1 VKKMVTKV
9 AINGFGRIGRL
20 ALRAIVES
28 KRKDIE
34 VVAIND
40 LGTPD
45 FNAHLLQ
52 YDSVHGQFP
61 YKVKSSKTSINP
73 GLGPIKIFSER
84 NPEDLPWK
92 KLDVDVVMECTGI
105 FTDKAK
111 ASLHINAGAKRVL
124 ISAPSKDADIT
135 VVYGVNHQKIRKSH
149 KVISNASCTTNCLA
163 PVAMVLDKL
172 CGINQGYMTTVHAF
186 TGDQA
191 ILDTLHSDKRRA
203 RSASQSI
210 IPTSTGAA
218 KAVGLVLPQLA
229 GKLDGTAVRVPTPNV
244 SMIDLVFNAKKKVT
258 VEEINKAMIKVS
270 SGSLTGV
277 LNTSDEPLVSIDYN
291 HNPASSTF
299 DLTQTE
305 VIGGK
310 LGRVLS
316 WYDNEW
322 GFANRM
328 SDTASIIGKLIKK

>member
-1 VKKMVTKV
+1 MVTKV

-28 KRKDIE
+28 KRRDIE

-52 YDSVHGQFP
+52 YDSIHGQFP
-61 YKVKSSKTSINP
+61 YRVRASKNSINV
-73 GLGPIKIFSER
+73 GSKAIKIFSER
-84 NPEDLPWK
+84 NPEDLPWG
-92 KLDVDVVMECTGI
+92 KLNVDVVMECTGI

-135 VVYGVNHQKIRKSH
+135 VVYGVNHKKIKKSH
-149 KVISNASCTTNCLA
+149 TVISNASCTTNCLA

-258 VEEINKAMIKVS
+258 IEEINNAMVKIS
-270 SGSLTGV
+270 SGSLKGV
-277 LNTSDEPLVSIDYN
+277 LNTSDQPLVSIDYN

-328 SDTASIIGKLIKK
+328 SDTASVIGKLIK

>member
-1 VKKMVTKV
+1 MVTKV

-40 LGTPD
+40 LGTSD

-61 YKVKSSKTSINP
+61 YKVKSSKTSINA

-92 KLDVDVVMECTGI
+92 KLDVDVVLECTGI

-258 VEEINKAMIKVS
+258 IEEINKAMIKVS
-270 SGSLTGV
+270 SGSLKGV

>member
-1 VKKMVTKV
+1 MVTKV

-28 KRKDIE
+28 KRKDIQ

-52 YDSVHGQFP
+52 YDSIHGQFP
-61 YKVKSSKTSINP
+61 YKVKSSKTSINA

-84 NPEDLPWK
+84 NPEDLPWE

-135 VVYGVNHQKIRKSH
+135 VVYGVNHKKIRKSH

-218 KAVGLVLPQLA
+218 KAVGLVLPQLL

-258 VEEINKAMIKVS
+258 VEEINQAMVKIS
-270 SGSLTGV
+270 SGPLKGV
-277 LNTSDEPLVSIDYN
+277 LNVSDEPLVSIDYN

-322 GFANRM
+322 GFANRT
-328 SDTASIIGKLIKK
+328 SDTASVIGKLIKN

>member
-1 VKKMVTKV
+1 
-9 AINGFGRIGRL
+9 
-20 ALRAIVES
+20 
-28 KRKDIE
+28 
-34 VVAIND
+34 
-40 LGTPD
+40 
-45 FNAHLLQ
+45 
-52 YDSVHGQFP
+52 
-61 YKVKSSKTSINP
+61 
-73 GLGPIKIFSER
+73 
-84 NPEDLPWK
+84 
-92 KLDVDVVMECTGI
+92 MECTGI

-111 ASLHINAGAKRVL
+111 ASLHLKAGAKRVL

-135 VVYGVNHQKIRKSH
+135 VVYGVNHKKIRKSH
-149 KVISNASCTTNCLA
+149 KIISNASCTTNCLA

-218 KAVGLVLPQLA
+218 KAVGLVLPQLL

-244 SMIDLVFNAKKKVT
+244 SMIDLVFNSKKKVS
-258 VEEINKAMIKVS
+258 VEQINNAMKKIS
-270 SGSLTGV
+270 LGSLKGV
-277 LNTSDEPLVSIDYN
+277 LETSNEPLVSIDYN

-305 VIGGK
+305 VIGGR

-328 SDTASIIGKLIKK
+328 SDTASVIGKLI

>member
-1 VKKMVTKV
+1 MVTKV

-40 LGTPD
+40 LGTSD

-61 YKVKSSKTSINP
+61 YKVKSSKTSINA

-92 KLDVDVVMECTGI
+92 KLGVDVVMECTGI

-258 VEEINKAMIKVS
+258 IEEINKAMIKVS
-270 SGSLTGV
+270 SGSLKGV
-277 LNTSDEPLVSIDYN
+277 LNRSDEPLVSIDYN

>member
-1 VKKMVTKV
+1 
-9 AINGFGRIGRL
+9 
-20 ALRAIVES
+20 
-28 KRKDIE
+28 
-34 VVAIND
+34 
-40 LGTPD
+40 
-45 FNAHLLQ
+45 
-52 YDSVHGQFP
+52 
-61 YKVKSSKTSINP
+61 
-73 GLGPIKIFSER
+73 
-84 NPEDLPWK
+84 
-92 KLDVDVVMECTGI
+92 
-105 FTDKAK
+105 
-111 ASLHINAGAKRVL
+111 
-124 ISAPSKDADIT
+124 
-135 VVYGVNHQKIRKSH
+135 
-149 KVISNASCTTNCLA
+149 
-163 PVAMVLDKL
+163 MVLDKL

-218 KAVGLVLPQLA
+218 KAVGLVLPMLA

-258 VEEINKAMIKVS
+258 VEEINKAMIKIS
-270 SGSLTGV
+270 SGSLKGV
-277 LNTSDEPLVSIDYN
+277 LNISDEPLVSIDYN

-328 SDTASIIGKLIKK
+328 SDTASVIGKLIK

>member
-1 VKKMVTKV
+1 MVTKV

-40 LGTPD
+40 LGTSD

-61 YKVKSSKTSINP
+61 YKVKSSKTSINA

-92 KLDVDVVMECTGI
+92 KLDVDVVLECTGI

-244 SMIDLVFNAKKKVT
+244 SMIDLVFNAKKKVS

-270 SGSLTGV
+270 SGSLKGV

>member
-1 VKKMVTKV
+1 MVTKV

-40 LGTPD
+40 LGTSD

-61 YKVKSSKTSINP
+61 YKVKSSKTSINA

-92 KLDVDVVMECTGI
+92 KLGVDVVMECTGI

-210 IPTSTGAA
+210 IPASTGAA

-270 SGSLTGV
+270 SGSLKGV

>member
-1 VKKMVTKV
+1 MVTKV

-61 YKVKSSKTSINP
+61 YKVKSSKTSINA

-92 KLDVDVVMECTGI
+92 KLCVDVVMECTGI

-270 SGSLTGV
+270 SGSLKGV

-299 DLTQTE
+299 DLTKTE

>member
-1 VKKMVTKV
+1 MVTKV

-28 KRKDIE
+28 KRKDIQ

-52 YDSVHGQFP
+52 YDSIHGQFP
-61 YKVKSSKTSINP
+61 YKVKSSKTSINA

-84 NPEDLPWK
+84 NPEDLPWE

-111 ASLHINAGAKRVL
+111 ASLHINAGAKRVI

-135 VVYGVNHQKIRKSH
+135 VVYGVNHKKIRKSH

-218 KAVGLVLPQLA
+218 KAVGLVLPQLL

-258 VEEINKAMIKVS
+258 VEEINQAMVKIS
-270 SGSLTGV
+270 SGPLKGV
-277 LNTSDEPLVSIDYN
+277 LNVSDEPLVSIDYN

-328 SDTASIIGKLIKK
+328 SDTAAVIGKLIKN

>member
-1 VKKMVTKV
+1 MVTKI

-40 LGTPD
+40 LGTSD

-52 YDSVHGQFP
+52 YDSIHGQFP
-61 YKVKSSKTSINP
+61 YKVKASKNSINV
-73 GLGPIKIFSER
+73 GSKAIKIFSER
-84 NPEDLPWK
+84 NPEDLPWG
-92 KLDVDVVMECTGI
+92 KLNVDVVMECTGI

-111 ASLHINAGAKRVL
+111 ASLHINAGAKKVL

-135 VVYGVNHQKIRKSH
+135 VVYGVNHKKIKKNH
-149 KVISNASCTTNCLA
+149 TVISNASCTTNCLA

-258 VEEINKAMIKVS
+258 IE
-270 SGSLTGV
+270 G
-277 LNTSDEPLVSIDYN
+277 
-291 HNPASSTF
+291 
-299 DLTQTE
+299 Q
-305 VIGGK
+305 
-310 LGRVLS
+310 
-316 WYDNEW
+316 
-322 GFANRM
+322 
-328 SDTASIIGKLIKK
+328 

>member
-1 VKKMVTKV
+1 MVTKV

-28 KRKDIE
+28 KRRDIE

-52 YDSVHGQFP
+52 YDSIHGQFP
-61 YKVKSSKTSINP
+61 YKVRASKNSINV
-73 GLGPIKIFSER
+73 GSKAIKIFSER
-84 NPEDLPWK
+84 NPEDLPWG
-92 KLDVDVVMECTGI
+92 KLNVDIVMECTGI

-135 VVYGVNHQKIRKSH
+135 VVYGVNHKKIKKSH
-149 KVISNASCTTNCLA
+149 TVISNASCTTNCLA

-258 VEEINKAMIKVS
+258 IEEINNAMVKIS
-270 SGSLTGV
+270 SGSLKGV
-277 LNTSDEPLVSIDYN
+277 LNTSDQPLVSIDYN

-328 SDTASIIGKLIKK
+328 SDTASVIGKLIK

>member
-1 VKKMVTKV
+1 MVTKV

-40 LGTPD
+40 LGTSD

-61 YKVKSSKTSINP
+61 YKVKSSKTSINA

-92 KLDVDVVMECTGI
+92 KLGVDVVMECTGI

-111 ASLHINAGAKRVL
+111 ASLHINAGAKRIL

-210 IPTSTGAA
+210 IPASTGAA

-270 SGSLTGV
+270 SGSLKGV

>member
-1 VKKMVTKV
+1 MVTKV

-28 KRKDIE
+28 KRKDIQ

-52 YDSVHGQFP
+52 YDSIHGQFP
-61 YKVKSSKTSINP
+61 YKVKSSKTSINA

-84 NPEDLPWK
+84 NPEDLPWE

-135 VVYGVNHQKIRKSH
+135 VVYGVNHKKIRKSH

-218 KAVGLVLPQLA
+218 KAVGLVLPQLL

-258 VEEINKAMIKVS
+258 VEDINKAMVKIS
-270 SGSLTGV
+270 SGSLKGI
-277 LNTSDEPLVSIDYN
+277 LNVSDEPLVSIDYN

-328 SDTASIIGKLIKK
+328 SDTAAIIGKLIKN

>member
-1 VKKMVTKV
+1 MVTKV

-28 KRKDIE
+28 KRKDIQ

-52 YDSVHGQFP
+52 YDSIHGQFP
-61 YKVKSSKTSINP
+61 YKVKSSKTSINA

-84 NPEDLPWK
+84 NPEDLPWE

-135 VVYGVNHQKIRKSH
+135 VVYGVNHKKIRKSH

-218 KAVGLVLPQLA
+218 KAVGLVLPQLL

-258 VEEINKAMIKVS
+258 VEEINKAMVKIS
-270 SGSLTGV
+270 SGPLKGI
-277 LNTSDEPLVSIDYN
+277 LNVSDEPLVSIDYN

-328 SDTASIIGKLIKK
+328 SDTAAVIGKLIKN